1 MAEAAPEARERLFKT
16 RRLLLLM
23 SFILLAHYAL
33 GIQIKSDAESL
44 GLRFEFAKVERVWVG
59 VWVVWTWAVV
69 TYLQYCHELGF
80 DDFPKEHFQDAQF
93 RILSWIDRRQMLKDA
108 ETKGIQGRKG
118 KPKNLVFTRGP
129 MVTIGS
135 KLRQAY
141 SVEVNWNGNDT
152 GKFRW
157 IQRKLNTP
165 WGYVA
170 QSWAWVF
177 VMTTTRFGT
186 DYYAPLLI
194 ALAAFGFGV
203 YSAAP
208 WAHWAH

>member
-1 MAEAAPEARERLFKT
+1 
-16 RRLLLLM
+16 M

-44 GLRFEFAKVERVWVG
+44 GLRFEFANVERVWVG
-59 VWVVWTWAVV
+59 VWVVWTWALV

-93 RILSWIDRRQMLKDA
+93 RVLSWIDRRQMLKDA

-118 KPKNLVFTRGP
+118 RPQSLVFTRDRMTAVNGE
-129 MVTIGS
+129 
-135 KLRQAY
+135 LRRTYKVA
-141 SVEVNWNGNDT
+141 VNWNGNDFGNFT
-152 GKFRW
+152 S
-157 IQRKLNTP
+157 IQRPLKSL

-170 QSWAWVF
+170 QAWAWVF

-203 YSAAP
+203 YSSAP
-208 WAHWAH
+208 WAH